1 MKCEEV
7 FVFEKLVVVE
17 ILYKGKIDEVIFI
30 VKDVDVV
37 EFQFVLWKENIV
49 EYNSDLFFCEC

>member
-17 ILYKGKIDEVIFI
+17 ILYKGKIDEVIFV
-30 VKDVDVV
+30 VKDVDIV
-37 EFQFVLWKENIV
+37 EFQFDLWKENIV
-49 EYNSDLFFCEC
+49 EYNIEFFCEC